1 MGVEHM
7 SFNYFNIFI
16 LKIKPNMHPNPKDF
30 LTCIVPQ
37 AYMWV
42 KLLVLGCIIS
52 HHDNNILA

>member
-37 AYMWV
+37 AYM
-42 KLLVLGCIIS
+42 
-52 HHDNNILA
+52 